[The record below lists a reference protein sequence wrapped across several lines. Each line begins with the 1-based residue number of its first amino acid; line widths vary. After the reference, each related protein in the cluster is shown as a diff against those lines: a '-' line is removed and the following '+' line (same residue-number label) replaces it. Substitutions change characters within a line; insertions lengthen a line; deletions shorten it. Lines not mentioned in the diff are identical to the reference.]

1 LIDKDLDEKKK
12 QQYSAVI
19 RRWGTIKSNI
29 HAKKAAV
36 DRLPAGGIAAYVK
49 APGGTGF

>member
-1 LIDKDLDEKKK
+1 MREKHNK
-12 QQYSAVI
+12 YPTVI
-19 RRWGTIKSNI
+19 RRSGTIKSNI

-36 DRLPAGGIAAYVK
+36 DRLTAGGIAAYVK